1 MVQQKAHL
9 ASPGA
14 SDGARMQKARVGK
27 VGPDCLEGV
36 QRKNAQAH
44 AERKKKRQNSDGVE
58 ISEMVRAMRRAYRQE
73 ED

>member
-1 MVQQKAHL
+1 
-9 ASPGA
+9 
-14 SDGARMQKARVGK
+14 MQKARVGK

-44 AERKKKRQNSDGVE
+44 AERKKKRQNSGGVE